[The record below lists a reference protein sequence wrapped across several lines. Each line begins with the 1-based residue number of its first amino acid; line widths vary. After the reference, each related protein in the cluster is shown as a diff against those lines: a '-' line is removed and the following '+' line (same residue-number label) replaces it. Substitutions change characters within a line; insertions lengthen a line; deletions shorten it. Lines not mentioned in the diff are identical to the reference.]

1 MNVLGI
7 KTGSFAANLFTVAK
21 LAALAAIIVLGLS
34 LTPAA
39 ARQAPDV
46 VAAPPIGTGLATAFV
61 AVLFAI
67 GGWQQTNMVAGE
79 IRDPAKNL
87 PRALVIGVAI
97 VITVYLGAN
106 VAYLNVLGRDGL
118 AASRAVAADTMERLL
133 GPAAARAIT
142 VGVML
147 SVLGFVNVALLTNA
161 RVIYALGRDGKLFAS
176 AGRVHPTYGSPH
188 VALILLGAWSLA
200 LLLGTRG
207 DLGAL
212 LSGVVFADWVFFGL
226 SAAAV
231 IRLRRTRPDLA
242 RPYRVAGYPWLPAAF
257 VACAVVGVLSA
268 WVSAPKMSL
277 AGTAMLA
284 AGVLLYKWR
293 SMAIAANSSAR

>member
-1 MNVLGI
+1 
-7 KTGSFAANLFTVAK
+7 
-21 LAALAAIIVLGLS
+21 
-34 LTPAA
+34 
-39 ARQAPDV
+39 
-46 VAAPPIGTGLATAFV
+46 
-61 AVLFAI
+61 
-67 GGWQQTNMVAGE
+67 
-79 IRDPAKNL
+79 
-87 PRALVIGVAI
+87 VIGVAI